1 MTTGNS
7 GHEGLTRVALPAGT
21 RPEVGPDGTTIFIT
35 ADDQT
40 NTAGEET
47 VFEIETVKL
56 RWPMTGCGGPER
68 RFRFLME
75 QAKMKFAAVA
85 PKKRERRRSRFTK
98 AELKRVFK
106 VGGKF
111 MLSDGS
117 TIVGPDDQ
125 TNIDAAPVNDW
136 DEVVHHAH
144 QKRPS

>member
-1 MTTGNS
+1 MT
-7 GHEGLTRVALPAGT
+7 LPAGT
-21 RPEVGPDGTTIFIT
+21 RPELGPDGTIIFIT

-40 NTAGEET
+40 NTDGKVN
-47 VFEIETVKL
+47 VFEIETSKL
-56 RWPMTGCGGPER
+56 RWPLTGCGGPER

-75 QAKMKFAAVA
+75 QARQKFAAVA
-85 PKKRERRRSRFTK
+85 PKRRERRRSRFTK
-98 AELKRVFK
+98 ADLERVFK

-117 TIVGPDDQ
+117 TIVGPADQ
-125 TNIDAAPVNDW
+125 TNSDAAPFNDW